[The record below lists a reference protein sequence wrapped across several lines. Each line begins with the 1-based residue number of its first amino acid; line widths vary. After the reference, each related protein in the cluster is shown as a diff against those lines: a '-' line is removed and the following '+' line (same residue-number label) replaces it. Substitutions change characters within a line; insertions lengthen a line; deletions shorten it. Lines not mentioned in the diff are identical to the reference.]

1 MVLVGIPVVILTV
14 LMVIAMTVSL
24 FVQSL
29 RD

>member
-1 MVLVGIPVVILTV
+1 MVVVGIPVVILTV